1 MLIVKCLV
9 GLEKI
14 LSTGIFNT
22 IQHKKYKIFETTRAT
37 LEISLPSK
45 LLITSSPES
54 TFLKRLKSIK
64 FFKSIKFLNGL
75 CYAFKVYLRI
85 HEFDKR
91 STNTFEWRN

>member
-1 MLIVKCLV
+1 MVKCFTS
-9 GLEKI
+9 LEEI
-14 LSTGIFNT
+14 LSTGIYNT
-22 IQHKKYKIFETTRAT
+22 IQHKKYKIFETNQPT

-85 HEFDKR
+85 HEF
-91 STNTFEWRN
+91 N